1 MNDDEKSRR
10 NRANRLLLTCAAFL
24 FLGLLF
30 LGYQPPM
37 MPVATS
43 AFAEAVTITFPAL
56 VVAVV
61 LLVALRV
68 GMSRQHPASF
78 GWIGLALAVVLAT
91 WTVLTVLY
99 VLKPA
104 LSLKWNIEPFL
115 FLLVLSGT
123 WILATSATLYVHGR
137 QQSSPIEKYTELQK
151 SMLKSVIQHWQVAVG
166 VAYLY
171 LSTIGFLYEAALYA
185 QLGLPVS
192 LYVNPADFAFA
203 IVNHPIVAIVV
214 ALLGLVAFVLITWLR
229 VLVRGMAR
237 SEDTWKEIRAGCAV
251 GLQRIGVRVLEIPAR
266 WARALGTALGVV
278 ALVAVVGLPLVGS
291 LLWAHD
297 RIEDFPIGRLTLAQP
312 ARYADG
318 VRHAASTPKSMIA
331 VVRACDP
338 QDMDE
343 RGDGDTRPGR
353 RAGPGAVGAAA
364 RGDVGWIDHLAK
376 VIFGF
381 TIPLKSSERSAMV
394 IPWAGVASFEAET
407 DASRHDDTGRD
418 SPEKTDRPSGDGASQ
433 QECFRGWQPVVPG
446 SPASPVLHTEYS
458 EKGQTWSQDPTG
470 RARYVRFRTG
480 SSDWQPRAGTLF
492 AGEPNEK
499 GDWVSLQYSADRRT
513 WDEGLPNNI
522 ARYARFRVG
531 GKGDWQPPYGF
542 LLGNESEEPTSTAT
556 IYGVSFPVPPY
567 RLTRHPANQLAVRTT
582 LPYLHPPG
590 CEVTVVGCASED
602 GFFEREADGRIV
614 LNRPGEDQPDGS
626 NDVSGNLDSVYWDL
640 APTVVNCT
648 GAQACSAALDSVNR
662 TLNCGL
668 ANLRGLAVAAEIV
681 ADTEW
686 RGWLP
691 QITRHDLGVDP
702 SLNSV
707 LSPKTPSKKIG
718 PNSRLLAALCVAGEQ
733 ADQPI
738 RISRP
743 SPAVGTA
750 ASVLFR
756 AASSSLES
764 GHTCW
769 KGGFRH
775 NRAAL
780 IRVSSGSADVPSCL
794 TPNRTRLA
802 RW

>member
-1 MNDDEKSRR
+1 MNDDEKSQR

-24 FLGLLF
+24 FFGLLF

-104 LSLKWNIEPFL
+104 LSLKWNVEPFL

-229 VLVRGMAR
+229 VLVQSMAR
-237 SEDTWKEIRAGCAV
+237 SEDAWKEIRAGCVV
-251 GLQRIGVRVLEIPAR
+251 GLQRMGVRVLEIPDR
-266 WARALGTALGVV
+266 WARTLGAALGVV

-291 LLWAHD
+291 LLWAYD
-297 RIEDFPIGRLTLAQP
+297 RIEDYPIGRLTLAQP

-318 VRHAASTPKSMIA
+318 VRHAASTPRNMIA
-331 VVRACDP
+331 VVRSCDP
-338 QDMDE
+338 QDTDE
-343 RGDGDTRPGR
+343 RGDGTRPG
-353 RAGPGAVGAAA
+353 AGAADE
-364 RGDVGWIDHLAK
+364 DVGWIDLAK
-376 VIFGF
+376 AIF
-381 TIPLKSSERSAMV
+381 TIPLEASEWSVMV

-418 SPEKTDRPSGDGASQ
+418 SPEKTDRPSDDGASQ
-433 QECFRGWQPVVPG
+433 QECFRGWHPVVPG

-458 EKGQTWSQDPTG
+458 EEGRTWSQDPTG

-513 WDEGLPNNI
+513 WDESLPNNI

-567 RLTRHPANQLAVRTT
+567 RLTRDPVDQVAERTT
-582 LPYLHPPG
+582 LPYLHPPE

-602 GFFEREADGRIV
+602 GFFVREADGRIV

-626 NDVSGNLDSVYWDL
+626 NDVSGNLDSLYWDL

-668 ANLRGLAVAAEIV
+668 ANLRGLAVAAELV

-686 RGWLP
+686 RRLLP
-691 QITRHDLGVDP
+691 QITRHDLEVDA
-702 SLNSV
+702 SVNSV
-707 LSPKTPSKKIG
+707 PWPNTRSTDIKA
-718 PNSRLLAALCVAGEQ
+718 NSRLLAALCAAGEQ

-756 AASSSLES
+756 AASSSQES

-769 KGGFRH
+769 KEGFRH